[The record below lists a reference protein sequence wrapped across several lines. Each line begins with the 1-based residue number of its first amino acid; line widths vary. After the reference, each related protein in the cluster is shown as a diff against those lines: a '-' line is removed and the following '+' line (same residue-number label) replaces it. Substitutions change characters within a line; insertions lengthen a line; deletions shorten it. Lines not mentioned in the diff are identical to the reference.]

1 MDEEELDHIFLLLAI
16 LHQHQSF
23 RSLIS
28 AFERDDRIDQSFHGD
43 YLL

>member
-1 MDEEELDHIFLLLAI
+1 MDEEELDHIPLLLEI

-23 RSLIS
+23 RSLIN